1 VRGWVAPAVAALLAL
16 VPGCSAP
23 SASAPSEGAAATLP
37 GLPAAARVDYQLGGA
52 YDPAPGVAG
61 VVRDRTDAPAPG
73 LWSAC
78 YVNAFQ
84 TQPGAGE
91 WPEELLLRDSTGH
104 LVEDPDWPGEFL
116 LDVSSA
122 QHRADVLAVV
132 GPWID
137 GCAAAGFDAVEPD
150 NLDSWTRSDGLLT
163 AADAAATARAV
174 VARAHAAGLA
184 VAQKNAPELT
194 GADLGF
200 DYAVAED
207 CQRYDECDT
216 YTAAYGGAVLEV
228 EYTAA
233 AFDRACR
240 LRADTVSLVRRDV
253 GVTVPGDPDYVAA
266 WCPAR

>member
-1 VRGWVAPAVAALLAL
+1 VRAVRGCCRDAARPARGG
-16 VPGCSAP
+16 PG
-23 SASAPSEGAAATLP
+23 
-37 GLPAAARVDYQLGGA
+37 GLPAGWRC
-52 YDPAPGVAG
+52 DPAPG
-61 VVRDRTDAPAPG
+61 
-73 LWSAC
+73 
-78 YVNAFQ
+78 
-84 TQPGAGE
+84 
-91 WPEELLLRDSTGH
+91 ELLLRDSAGH

-122 QHRADVLAVV
+122 QHRADVLAVL

-163 AADAAATARAV
+163 AADAARAV

-184 VAQKNAPELT
+184 VAQTNAPELT

-207 CQRYDECDT
+207 CQRSDECHT

-253 GVTVPGDPDYVAA
+253 GVSVPGDPDYVAA